1 VRRNDALIGWLFIA
15 PQVLGFA
22 AFVLWPL
29 ISVCWNSFYR
39 TNLLSGIS
47 TFTGAG
53 NYQQLVTD
61 PVSPT
66 VARVTFF
73 FCIGLVVLNLGL
85 AMLLAVLLNQRLRG
99 ATVFRTIFFSPVVVS
114 LVAWTIVWNFLLQ
127 DNGGINSLLHV
138 VGVDGPNW
146 LRGDT
151 TTLVSVIVVQ
161 VIKNVGLNMVL
172 FLAALQG
179 VPRPLLE
186 AAEID
191 GAGPWRRFR
200 SIVFPMI
207 SPTTLLAAIVTVS
220 GSLQVFAQIQIL
232 TGGGPAD
239 STNVLVYY
247 FYQQAFQN
255 HDFGYGSA
263 LAVVLF
269 LIILA
274 LTLAQWRLRRRWVFH
289 ES

>member
-1 VRRNDALIGWLFIA
+1 MRRNDALIGWLFIA

-29 ISVCWNSFYR
+29 VSVFWSSFYS

-47 TFTGAG
+47 TFAGAG

-73 FCIGLVVLNLGL
+73 FCIGLVVLNLCL
-85 AMLLAVLLNQRLRG
+85 AMALALLLNQRLRG

-138 VGVDGPNW
+138 VGIEGPNW
-146 LRGDT
+146 LRGNT
-151 TTLVSVIVVQ
+151 TALVSVIVVQ

-232 TGGGPAD
+232 TGGGPAN

-263 LAVVLF
+263 LAVALF
-269 LIILA
+269 LIILT
-274 LTLAQWRLRRRWVFH
+274 LTLVQWRMRRRWVFH

>member
-29 ISVCWNSFYR
+29 ISVFWNSFYR

-47 TFTGAG
+47 TFAGVG

-99 ATVFRTIFFSPVVVS
+99 AAVFRTVFFSPVVVS

-151 TTLVSVIVVQ
+151 TALVSVIVVQ

-172 FLAALQG
+172 FLAALRG